1 MVFSFADI
9 LEYRKV
15 KANLEKNGI
24 PYHIW
29 SLSQME
35 QFAKGLSKL
44 NEKWRFHLATC
55 GEEIDLTQYGIE
67 QNRCIDGDL
76 IVRRAYRD
84 KELMNS
90 MGVKFFSPEP
100 SFFCDNN
107 IPEKAIM
114 LPNGKYFLSVH
125 RKDKGQRKYCGC
137 MAAKDIGE
145 YNTCPHQ
152 CEYCYANT
160 SKETATRNYLHAL
173 KNGLKSETITGK

>member
-1 MVFSFADI
+1 
-9 LEYRKV
+9 
-15 KANLEKNGI
+15 
-24 PYHIW
+24 
-29 SLSQME
+29 ME

-100 SFFCDNN
+100 SFF
-107 IPEKAIM
+107 
-114 LPNGKYFLSVH
+114 V
-125 RKDKGQRKYCGC
+125 
-137 MAAKDIGE
+137 
-145 YNTCPHQ
+145 
-152 CEYCYANT
+152 
-160 SKETATRNYLHAL
+160 
-173 KNGLKSETITGK
+173 TITYRKKQSCCQMVNIS